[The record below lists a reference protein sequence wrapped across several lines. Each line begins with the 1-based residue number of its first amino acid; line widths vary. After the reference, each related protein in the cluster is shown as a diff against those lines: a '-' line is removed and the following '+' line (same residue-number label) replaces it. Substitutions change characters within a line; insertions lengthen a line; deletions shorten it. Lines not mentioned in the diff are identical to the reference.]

1 MISDSVT
8 ILPHSSHADIIF
20 EYKSKLYKCQ
30 VKTASKK
37 KELYLSIQAN
47 LIEQTGASILG
58 EDHSQKTDLI

>member
-37 KELYLSIQAN
+37 ERVISKH
-47 LIEQTGASILG
+47 TGKSYRTNWALILG